1 MKLTELLSGIETLQ
15 RAGAPETDITSL
27 GFDSRH
33 ATAGQLFFAVKG
45 SASDGHDYMAQA
57 TANGAAA
64 VVCERLPEEPFPGVA
79 YIVVAD
85 ELAALGTIASRFYG
99 EPSHKLK
106 LVGVTG
112 TNGKTTTATLLYDL
126 FRRLGYKAG
135 LISTVVYRIDNE
147 TLPSHAHHAG
157 RHPPQCHAGRDGGTR
172 MRLLLHGGQ
181 FPQHRSGTHRRADVR
196 RGYLHEHHARTPRLP
211 RHLRRIHTRQETLFR
226 PAAER
231 GIRTREHRRPQRSG
245 DGAES
250 APRQHTPMRCAASRT
265 SGAAYW
271 RTRPKGCCSN
281 WTDSRYGRASS
292 DGSTPT
298 TSPRFTVRQ
307 GSSARTAT
315 KRCRHSARSH
325 R

>member
-85 ELAALGTIASRFYG
+85 SSAALGTIASRFYG

-147 TLPSHAHHAG
+147 TLP
-157 RHPPQCHAGRDGGTR
+157 P
-172 MRLLLHGGQ
+172 
-181 FPQHRSGTHRRADVR
+181 
-196 RGYLHEHHARTPRLP
+196 RTPRRTP
-211 RHLRRIHTRQETLFR
+211 SASMPCWQRWRNADATTASWRSVPIASFR
-226 PAAER
+226 N
-231 GIRTREHRRPQRSG
+231 
-245 DGAES
+245 
-250 APRQHTPMRCAASRT
+250 ASP
-265 SGAAYW
+265 G
-271 RTRPKGCCSN
+271 
-281 WTDSRYGRASS
+281 
-292 DGSTPT
+292 
-298 TSPRFTVRQ
+298 
-307 GSSARTAT
+307 
-315 KRCRHSARSH
+315 
-325 R
+325 

>member
-85 ELAALGTIASRFYG
+85 SSAALGTIASRFYG

-106 LVGVTG
+106 RQDHDRHPALRPVPQARLQGG
-112 TNGKTTTATLLYDL
+112 THLHG
-126 FRRLGYKAG
+126 RLPNRQRDAS
-135 LISTVVYRIDNE
+135 L
-147 TLPSHAHHAG
+147 HAHHAG

-181 FPQHRSGTHRRADVR
+181 FP
-196 RGYLHEHHARTPRLP
+196 
-211 RHLRRIHTRQETLFR
+211 
-226 PAAER
+226 
-231 GIRTREHRRPQRSG
+231 
-245 DGAES
+245 
-250 APRQHTPMRCAASRT
+250 
-265 SGAAYW
+265 
-271 RTRPKGCCSN
+271 
-281 WTDSRYGRASS
+281 
-292 DGSTPT
+292 
-298 TSPRFTVRQ
+298 
-307 GSSARTAT
+307 
-315 KRCRHSARSH
+315 
-325 R
+325 

>member
-85 ELAALGTIASRFYG
+85 SSAALGTIASRFYG

-112 TNGKTTTATLLYDL
+112 TNGKTTTATLQA
-126 FRRLGYKAG
+126 RLQGG
-135 LISTVVYRIDNE
+135 THLHGR
-147 TLPSHAHHAG
+147 LPNRQRDASLHAHHAG

-181 FPQHRSGTHRRADVR
+181 FP
-196 RGYLHEHHARTPRLP
+196 
-211 RHLRRIHTRQETLFR
+211 
-226 PAAER
+226 
-231 GIRTREHRRPQRSG
+231 
-245 DGAES
+245 
-250 APRQHTPMRCAASRT
+250 
-265 SGAAYW
+265 
-271 RTRPKGCCSN
+271 
-281 WTDSRYGRASS
+281 
-292 DGSTPT
+292 
-298 TSPRFTVRQ
+298 
-307 GSSARTAT
+307 
-315 KRCRHSARSH
+315 
-325 R
+325 

>member
-85 ELAALGTIASRFYG
+85 SSAALGTIASRFYG

-112 TNGKTTTATLLYDL
+112 TNGKTTTCSAGSVT
-126 FRRLGYKAG
+126 RRDSSPRS
-135 LISTVVYRIDNE
+135 STESTTR
-147 TLPSHAHHAG
+147 
-157 RHPPQCHAGRDGGTR
+157 RFPP
-172 MRLLLHGGQ
+172 
-181 FPQHRSGTHRRADVR
+181 
-196 RGYLHEHHARTPRLP
+196 RTPRRTP
-211 RHLRRIHTRQETLFR
+211 SASMPCWQRWRNADATTASWRSVPTASFR
-226 PAAER
+226 N
-231 GIRTREHRRPQRSG
+231 
-245 DGAES
+245 
-250 APRQHTPMRCAASRT
+250 ASP
-265 SGAAYW
+265 G
-271 RTRPKGCCSN
+271 
-281 WTDSRYGRASS
+281 
-292 DGSTPT
+292 
-298 TSPRFTVRQ
+298 
-307 GSSARTAT
+307 
-315 KRCRHSARSH
+315 
-325 R
+325 